1 VKKTREKSRTSEETK
16 LGEPTSEGTGSADAL
31 WAVDGRSSGREKPE
45 MARRVFWR
53 HECASEGVTAEKG
66 PLPPLARERGSPTR
80 SVEGEAERGN
90 EPVLL

>member
-1 VKKTREKSRTSEETK
+1 M
-16 LGEPTSEGTGSADAL
+16 EGQSL
-31 WAVDGRSSGREKPE
+31 GREKPE

-80 SVEGEAERGN
+80 SVGGEAEIGS
-90 EPVLL
+90 EPVQL